1 MKKFFTFLS
10 FTPVLLL
17 VFACDLQTPKAIQ
30 IKGSPE
36 LKFTANW
43 EVDFFSDMMKSAFG
57 GDNDNGPDIYEC
69 INAPGYKTFLIRIE
83 IFNDSV
89 SLKNLLNNNNT
100 NIDDTNVQINNI
112 SGKYKLDKEIILAS
126 SSNDKIS
133 LPFSGFVDYLD
144 GFKFKTDDIKSKLY
158 VNGSDIVSAITIE
171 LTNGSS
177 LGSTK
182 VTKGS
187 LPNGAHT
194 TLSALP
200 DDYGS
205 KSDVFPA
212 DLLNNANH
220 MNIGYKIYLA
230 KNEEIDTTWLN
241 EDHFLKAE
249 LVIWIPLV
257 FKAGEDGAKLTFDSF
272 KGIGDF
278 LTSMSESGFIES
290 LNFAVGMNANPFKD
304 GTLVIGDSSHEIK
317 NPMSANALNFTLNE
331 EDVKY
336 INENSFDPEFIISF
350 ERNAEIGIPKI
361 FRITTV
367 SLTAKLSYTVELG
380 GN

>member
-43 EVDFFSDMMKSAFG
+43 EVDFFSDMMQSAFG
-57 GDNDNGPDIYEC
+57 GDSDNGPDIYEC
-69 INAPGYKTFLIRIE
+69 INAPGYKTFLIRMK
-83 IFNDSV
+83 IFDDSV
-89 SLKNLLNNNNT
+89 DLNNKVSNT
-100 NIDDTNVQINNI
+100 NNSEKFTLPQKID
-112 SGKYKLDKEIILAS
+112 LAS
-126 SSNDKIS
+126 SNNDPIE
-133 LPFSGFVDYLD
+133 LPFSGFKDYLD
-144 GFKFKTDDIKSKLY
+144 GFKFKTNDIKSKLY
-158 VNGSDIVSAITIE
+158 VDGSEIVSAIKIK
-171 LTNGSS
+171 LTDSVSLEPTTVTPSS
-177 LGSTK
+177 LQ
-182 VTKGS
+182 
-187 LPNGAHT
+187 NNAHT

-200 DDYGS
+200 DNDGGI
-205 KSDVFPA
+205 DNIFPA
-212 DLLNNANH
+212 SLLNNN
-220 MNIGYKIYLA
+220 NDVKIGYEIYLDSGT
-230 KNEEIDTTWLN
+230 EIEASWLN
-241 EDHFLKAE
+241 KNHSFKAE

-257 FKAGEDGAKLTFDSF
+257 FEAGETGAELTFDSF

-290 LNFAVGMNANPFKD
+290 LKIAVGMNANPFKD
-304 GTLVIGDSSHEIK
+304 GTLVIRDDSYKIE
-317 NPMSANALNFTLNE
+317 NPMSANALNFTLSE
-331 EDVKY
+331 KDVKY
-336 INENSFDPEFIISF
+336 INEYNFDPEFIISF